1 MPTKSKQVAL
11 VATLVAVA
19 VVVRVG
25 FAELALSSPEPFYGI
40 VVKIGLTETLAFIIG
55 LAFGPIAGFTGGAS
69 IIVISDL
76 MIYPGPWTPFIASI
90 IGLMFGVGGGIL
102 RRFANPTLG
111 LRGYALSGVILT
123 VASETLQNLWVA
135 LTYGEPLLAAM
146 AFGVPTLITA
156 LLNNTILLIAL
167 GPRISTV
174 IRNLR

>member
-1 MPTKSKQVAL
+1 MPTMSKQVAM

-25 FAELALSSPEPFYGI
+25 FAELALFSPEPFYGV

-55 LAFGPIAGFTGGAS
+55 LAYGPIVGFTGGAS

-76 MIYPGPWTPFIASI
+76 MIYPGPWTPFIAAI
-90 IGLMFGVGGGIL
+90 IGLVFGVGGGIL
-102 RRFANPTLG
+102 RRFSNPIPG
-111 LRGYALSGVILT
+111 LRAYGFSAVILT
-123 VASETLQNLWVA
+123 FVSETLQNLWVA

-167 GPRISTV
+167 GPRVSTA